1 MLKGPEIR
9 AHGDAL
15 DDKKVVWLEWS
26 ERGRGTG
33 VHARGSVLTG
43 HRARLAFT

>member
-15 DDKKVVWLEWS
+15 DDKKVMWLEWS
-26 ERGRGTG
+26 ERGRGAG
-33 VHARGSVLTG
+33 IHIRGSALMG
-43 HRARLAFT
+43 HRARLAFM